1 MTRLLRMLGALLMLG
16 FWAWAQENPKGQQSQ
31 SDVGISIE
39 EYLARLPS
47 VSSSLMSPVVPRTGT
62 ERIAGEIFGT
72 PVSVDNYYFAKRVAA
87 MFARPW
93 GASDL
98 PEAEREPVIWES
110 LILHYEAFRR
120 GVNAT
125 EEELETMINEL
136 LRSYDKPFGRRDDP
150 DAYRRWVVETLYE
163 AVELFENQ
171 IRYVIQ
177 IRKVKDQV
185 LQEQRVTA
193 TEEEM
198 QQEFLNEQHHVGGE
212 MVVFDTKEQAQA
224 LYEQV
229 KELAAWEAMKATGEY
244 QVRPVSLMTLE
255 AYMDLWGIPKDQMYA
270 FHAMELG
277 AVGPPMPFGKRWCVY
292 RLLEKRTG
300 DLKDF
305 PAERDSYQ
313 KQVEMKKKYEGL
325 KRWIEQLKAAARL
338 QVFISPLT

>member
-1 MTRLLRMLGALLMLG
+1 MTRLLRMLGALLMLS

-229 KELAAWEAMKATGEY
+229 KELARRAQGVASEKGYHFDSLYEITETQSADVKTVRN
-244 QVRPVSLMTLE
+244 QVE
-255 AYMDLWGIPKDQMYA
+255 
-270 FHAMELG
+270 EL
-277 AVGPPMPFGKRWCVY
+277 RQ
-292 RLLEKRTG
+292 LLEIQR
-300 DLKDF
+300 
-305 PAERDSYQ
+305 AIIERNMNQ
-313 KQVEMKKKYEGL
+313 PMVKTWFE
-325 KRWIEQLKAAARL
+325 AR
-338 QVFISPLT
+338 